1 MFLVF
6 RPAVCFGVSRAP
18 GKSPTVCFG
27 VSRAPGKSP
36 TICFDVSRASK
47 FNTRYVL
54 AISESRD
61 LTFVMF

>member
-6 RPAVCFGVSRAP
+6 RPVVCCGVSRAP
-18 GKSPTVCFG
+18 GKSPTVCFD

-36 TICFDVSRASK
+36 TICFDVSRASE

-54 AISESRD
+54 TFSELRV